1 MVGKSAWTVKVKAL
15 WSRMVLPKLL
25 GDGNRWVRVEDFTRH
40 GMRQQQH
47 FCKRIRKGSNK
58 LRFSVETEA
67 IARPLL
73 NEHNIEVGGGLGEI
87 AGKVWRVGL
96 MGHNSRLESV
106 DRLVVALNQVKV
118 RTVSDR

>member
-1 MVGKSAWTVKVKAL
+1 
-15 WSRMVLPKLL
+15 
-25 GDGNRWVRVEDFTRH
+25 
-40 GMRQQQH
+40 MRQQQH

-58 LRFSVETEA
+58 LGFSVETEA

>member
-15 WSRMVLPKLL
+15 WSRTVLPKLL
-25 GDGNRWVRVEDFTRH
+25 GDGNRWVRVEDFTRP

-67 IARPLL
+67 IARQLL

-87 AGKVWRVGL
+87 AGKVWRAGL
-96 MGHNSRLESV
+96 MATTAASKASIASSWR
-106 DRLVVALNQVKV
+106 
-118 RTVSDR
+118 